1 MRISTTMF
9 FGKNIDSVLRQ
20 QSEILKLQGQ
30 MSNGVKV
37 DKSSDDP
44 FAKSTFLSSNEALA
58 MTNQYQRN
66 IDYAL
71 GRGQIIDTSMGTM
84 TDLMANVKERMI
96 QAATAT
102 ATAADRKN
110 IAQELRVNLQQ
121 MLNTANVRDETGRYV
136 FSGIM
141 DDQPAFASTGTP
153 LSTNPADVNEFY
165 KFTGDDRTSEIQISR
180 EIKLS
185 LDLPGSEILT
195 LNDGTPATSYF
206 SLLQQSI
213 NILEGNAPGTAKGAL
228 DSQGAQMDQ
237 IYDQMLIGRTRI
249 GAKMRQV
256 DETQLANLSL
266 ATEFEITGGRAV
278 GVDFAKSVSDIA
290 RLQLSLE
297 ASQKTYSQFSKLSI
311 FNFL

>member
-9 FGKNIDSVLRQ
+9 FGKNIDTVLRQ

-30 MSNGVKV
+30 MSNGVRV

-141 DDQPAFASTGTP
+141 DDQPAFAASGTP

-213 NILEGNAPGTAKGAL
+213 NILEGNAPGSAKGAL

-237 IYDQMLIGRTRI
+237 IFDQMLIGRTRI

-278 GVDFAKSVSDIA
+278 GVDFTKAVSDIA